1 MLDGLT
7 YVTEMREGDEYRAA
21 EMEYRSDADSTALA
35 RVDRVLRAVAKLV
48 QRKDELLRGLTAG
61 TVLIHNP
68 VLVSK
73 HFARR

>member
-1 MLDGLT
+1 MDKCSMGLT

-61 TVLIHNP
+61 HSADP
-68 VLVSK
+68 
-73 HFARR
+73 